1 MKFYLNIPIALSET
15 VTKTYDL
22 IVPAGNPSEIPLL
35 IWIHGGAWRGG
46 DKRIFND
53 FERFAR
59 RGFAVLSIDYRFIQ
73 EAAFPAQLID
83 CKFAI
88 RWARAHA
95 EIYGYNADTI
105 IVGGGSA
112 GGHLA
117 ALLGVTNDDPR
128 YDIGMYLGHSS
139 KVQAVVDEYV
149 PVNLVNS
156 DMPDFTPVMDALL
169 GDDPQLWHD
178 ASPLQ
183 LITGTEPPFLILH
196 GTDDPTI
203 PFDQSKRFYEA
214 LKTAGV
220 DAQFYAVPGG
230 LHGFDSLESYKILT
244 DFILAQT
251 HR

>member
-1 MKFYLNIPIALSET
+1 MKFHLDIPIMLSEAI
-15 VTKTYDL
+15 TKAYDL
-22 IVPAGNPSEIPLL
+22 IVPDGDPKNIPLL

-73 EAAFPAQLID
+73 EAPFPAQLID
-83 CKFAI
+83 CKAAV

-117 ALLGVTNDDPR
+117 ALLGVTNNDPR
-128 YDIGMYLGHSS
+128 YDVGMYLEYSS
-139 KVQAVVDEYV
+139 KVQAVVDEYG

-156 DMPDFTPVMDALL
+156 EMPDFAPVMDALL
-169 GDDPQLWHD
+169 GEEQQMRHE
-178 ASPLQ
+178 ASPMQ
-183 LITGTEPPFLILH
+183 LITGSEPPFLILH
-196 GTDDPTI
+196 GTNDPTI
-203 PFDQSKRFYEA
+203 PIAQSQRFYDA
-214 LKTAGV
+214 LKAAGV
-220 DAQFYAVPGG
+220 DAQFYAIPGG
-230 LHGFDSLESYKILT
+230 VHGFDSTETYHILT
-244 DFILAQT
+244 EFILSHA
-251 HR
+251 R